1 MPKLAVRDLTMQF
14 PAVRALDCV
23 SLSFEAGEIHGII
36 GENGAGKST
45 LVKILAGL
53 IAPTS
58 GAILDEHGHE
68 IHLKGVRD
76 AFSRG
81 IAMIH
86 QELNLVEDMSVAE
99 NIFLGREPMRGMLVD
114 HRRMAEECQAQLDRV
129 GANFGPSAMVGGLS
143 IAERQMVEIAKALS
157 YDASV
162 LIMDEPTAVLSEHEA
177 ERLQRIIFQLRDRG
191 ASIIYISHRLA
202 EVEVLCDR
210 ISVLRDGKFVA
221 EAAKGKF
228 SQSEMASAMVGR
240 PIGDMYPD
248 HLPKNGEESILEAH
262 NISDG
267 IVIHGASLRVGR
279 GEIVGLAGL
288 VGSGRTEVAEIVFGA
303 RPLAKGSMSL
313 GGVDFAPSSPSEAAR
328 AGVAYVSED
337 RKGTGLHIDLSVT
350 ENTTMANLSA
360 YAKPLLDRKR
370 QRQAADA
377 WIERLGIKVG
387 DPEAPISSLSGGNQ
401 QKVAIAKWLETR
413 PRLLLLDEPTRGVDV
428 GAKSEIYA
436 LIAKLAEEGLA
447 CLVISSE
454 MNELI
459 GLCDR
464 IYVMREG
471 TLVGELGRN
480 DFSEDAI
487 MHLAAGVGVA

>member
-14 PAVRALDCV
+14 PAVRALDGV

-58 GAILDEHGHE
+58 GAILDEAGHE

-86 QELNLVEDMSVAE
+86 QELNLVEDMTVAE
-99 NIFLGREPMRGMLVD
+99 NIFLGREPMRGLFVYKRGMLD
-114 HRRMAEECQAQLDRV
+114 ESQAQLERV
-129 GANFGPSAMVGGLS
+129 GATFSASAMVGSLS

-162 LIMDEPTAVLSEHEA
+162 LIMDEPTAVLSEQEA
-177 ERLQRIIFQLRDRG
+177 ERLQRIIFQLRERG

-202 EVEVLCDR
+202 EVETLCDR
-210 ISVLRDGKFVA
+210 VSVLRDGKLVA
-221 EAAKGKF
+221 ESAKGQF
-228 SQSEMASAMVGR
+228 SQSDMASAMVGR
-240 PIGDMYPD
+240 PIGDMYPE
-248 HLPKNGEESILEAH
+248 HLSKEAKEPILEAH

-267 IVIHGASLRVGR
+267 ARVHGASLHVGK

-288 VGSGRTEVAEIVFGA
+288 VGSGRTEVAEIIFGA
-303 RPLAKGSMSL
+303 RPLVKGTMSL
-313 GGVDFAPSSPSEAAR
+313 AAVDFSPSSPSEAAR
-328 AGVAYVSED
+328 HGVAYVSED
-337 RKGTGLHIDLSVT
+337 RKGTGLHVDLSVIA
-350 ENTTMANLSA
+350 NATMANLA
-360 YAKPLLDRKR
+360 EYAKPLLDRKR
-370 QRQAADA
+370 QRQAAYA
-377 WIERLGIKVG
+377 WIDRLGIKAG

-428 GAKSEIYA
+428 RAKAEIYS

-471 TLVGELGRN
+471 SLVGELSRA

-487 MHLAAGVGVA
+487 MHLAAGVGAA

>member
-14 PAVRALDCV
+14 PAVRALDGV
-23 SLSFEAGEIHGII
+23 SIEFESGKIHGII

-53 IAPTS
+53 ISPTS
-58 GAILDEHGHE
+58 GVLLDHSGQE

-86 QELNLVEDMSVAE
+86 QELNLVEDMTVAE
-99 NIFLGREPMRGMLVD
+99 NIFLGREPMKGFLVN
-114 HRRMAEECQAQLDRV
+114 RQAMQNESRVQLDRV
-129 GANFGPSAMVGGLS
+129 GATFAPSELVGTLS
-143 IAERQMVEIAKALS
+143 IAERQLVEIAKALS

-162 LIMDEPTAVLSEHEA
+162 MIMDEPTAVLSEQEA
-177 ERLQRIIFQLRDRG
+177 ERLQRIIFQLKERG
-191 ASIIYISHRLA
+191 VSVIYISHRLA

-210 ISVLRDGKFVA
+210 ISVLRDGKLVA
-221 EAAKGKF
+221 ECSRGEF

-240 PIGDMYPD
+240 PLGDVFPA
-248 HLPKNGEESILEAH
+248 HLPKIAPQPVLEVH

-267 IVIHGASLRVGR
+267 SRVHGASLHIGR

-288 VGSGRTEVAEIVFGA
+288 VGSGRTEVAEILFGA
-303 RPLAKGSMSL
+303 RPSSKGTMTL
-313 GGVDFAPSSPSEAAR
+313 EGVAYAPSSPADAAR
-328 AGVAYVSED
+328 LGVAYVSED
-337 RKGTGLHIDLSVT
+337 RKGTGLHTELSVT
-350 ENTTMANLSA
+350 ANTTMANLKE
-360 YAKPLLDRKR
+360 YASPLLDRGR
-370 QRQAADA
+370 QRQATDS
-377 WIERLGIKVG
+377 WIGRLGIKVG
-387 DPEAPISSLSGGNQ
+387 DAEAPISSLSGGNQ

-413 PRLLLLDEPTRGVDV
+413 PRVLLLDEPTRGVDV
-428 GAKSEIYA
+428 GAKREIYA
-436 LIAKLAEEGLA
+436 LISKLAEEGLS

-471 TLVGELGRN
+471 SLVGEIGRA

-487 MHLAAGVGVA
+487 MHLAAGVGAA